1 MQVNCAP
8 ACFSCDKV
16 SFESRCAH
24 MPPDDTKN
32 IWTPGS
38 LNAMMERIVADPQ
51 YQNQLQVLFRPANGT
66 TDATIPDGPW
76 VLVLDNFLT
85 PAECDTLIQLGA
97 AEGYE
102 LSKDVSSEM
111 KFDGTFDG
119 VTSEG
124 RTSTNAWCWNACY
137 EHKVTKQVTAKI
149 ERLLGIPERYYE
161 HFQLLKYEEQQFYS
175 TWNICGSVCYECAV
189 RSRLFVLSVD
199 THHDYIEHDIE
210 RPQGVRI
217 LTVFLYLN
225 DVAEGGGT
233 NFPLLDTVRMLLFC
247 LIPCCDLILSHVCSF
262 ARSIRRSNPSGAG
275 SCCGRRC

>member
-16 SFESRCAH
+16 SFTSRCAH

-32 IWTPGS
+32 IWTAGS

-51 YQNQLQVLFRPANGT
+51 YQSNMQVLFRPAT
-66 TDATIPDGPW
+66 STAADPSIPDGPW
-76 VLVLDNFLT
+76 VVVLDDFLT

-102 LSKDVSSEM
+102 ISKDVSSEM

-119 VTSEG
+119 VTSDG

-137 EHKVTKQVTAKI
+137 EHAVTKQVTAKI
-149 ERLLGIPERYYE
+149 EKLLGIPERYYE

-175 TWNICGSVCYECAV
+175 TWNIGWGVHCVVSDD
-189 RSRLFVLSVD
+189 RSLTMVVALSFSATD

-225 DVAEGGGT
+225 DVEEGGGT
-233 NFPLLDTVRMLLFC
+233 NFPLLNTVRF
-247 LIPCCDLILSHVCSF
+247 ID
-262 ARSIRRSNPSGAG
+262 
-275 SCCGRRC
+275 